1 MSIVVAPIGERIK
14 ALRKQKK
21 ISQKDLAEKLGITS
35 NTLYR
40 YEHGDISISI
50 EMLHKIAKALGMSFL
65 ELIGD
70 TKENRQAVESLVA
83 LREEVEAMLDYNLPD
98 DVKLPLLRSFA
109 QLNDDGRNKVI
120 EYVEDITPKYKK

>member
-40 YEHGDISISI
+40 YEHGDISISL
-50 EMLHKIAKALGMSFL
+50 EMLANIAEALDMSFL
-65 ELIGD
+65 ELVGD
-70 TKENRQAVESLVA
+70 TKENRQAIESLAA
-83 LREEVEAMLDYNLPD
+83 LKEDVEALLDYSIPD
-98 DVKLPLLRSFA
+98 EVKLPLLRSFA